1 MTAYEYNKPCIEKI
15 GCIKNPRKRLLS
27 AHKILLGI
35 ETERVSSGINKYLYM
50 EEGGSFVSKIS
61 LQLLQP

>member
-1 MTAYEYNKPCIEKI
+1 MAYEYNKPHIKKI

-35 ETERVSSGINKYLYM
+35 ETERVSSGMNEYLYM
-50 EEGGSFVSKIS
+50 GEGGSFVSKIS
-61 LQLLQP
+61 LKSLQP